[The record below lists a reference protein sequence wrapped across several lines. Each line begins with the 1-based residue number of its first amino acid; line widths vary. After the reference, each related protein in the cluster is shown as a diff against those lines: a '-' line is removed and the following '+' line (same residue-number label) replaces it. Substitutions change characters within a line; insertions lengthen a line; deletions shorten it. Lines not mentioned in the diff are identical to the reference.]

1 MIMQA
6 KIAGAGRGS
15 GTICPDGKHFGTR
28 PMTIHANALAS
39 SCGALLL
46 LASPALA
53 QTAPESGPTP
63 SPVTTPMARPAPAA
77 ARGGG
82 MGPPRARADVP
93 AWADRLFGRL
103 DANQD
108 AAITGD
114 ELAVLTRGP
123 AAAMGGGR
131 LRTALAQS
139 DASNDGRIS
148 REELT
153 AGTQRMFA
161 RMDADGDGVLAD
173 EELPRPPQP
182 PGPPPV
188 PMPEPMPMP
197 EMPGGG

>member
-1 MIMQA
+1 
-6 KIAGAGRGS
+6 
-15 GTICPDGKHFGTR
+15 
-28 PMTIHANALAS
+28 MTIHANALAA
-39 SCGALLL
+39 SCGALFL

-53 QTAPESGPTP
+53 QTAPEPTP
-63 SPVTTPMARPAPAA
+63 TSRAGPGPM
-77 ARGGG
+77 RGGG

-93 AWADRLFGRL
+93 AWAERLFGRL

-131 LRTALAQS
+131 LRTAIAQS

-153 AGTQRMFA
+153 AGTERMFT
-161 RMDADGDGVLAD
+161 RMDANGDGVLAD
-173 EELPRPPQP
+173 EEMPRPPQP
-182 PGPPPV
+182 QSPPSV
-188 PMPEPMPMP
+188 PMPAPEPMPMP
-197 EMPGGG
+197 EMPGG